1 MFTRP
6 TRMLAVIISLIVR
19 PPVPRRGAWM
29 YLRSSIGS
37 SRRRQS
43 AADLLEDREVGH
55 EIRRQ
60 EIGCR
65 IFLSRGLLHES
76 VPFQEIQVVPDRAV
90 VDAQDFRELVRVAWP
105 CVQRLDDPRPVRS
118 SPGPRD
124 EEPEQLTKRRAHG
137 RPRAVRRDRLKS
149 VSCLSSPR
157 GSSRRRRSEEHTS
170 ELQSPCN
177 LVCRLLLEKKIP

>member
-55 EIRRQ
+55 EIRRP

-76 VPFQEIQVVPDRAV
+76 VPFQEIQAVPDRAGGEAP
-90 VDAQDFRELVRVAWP
+90 DLRERVRVAWP
-105 CVQRLDDPRPVRS
+105 WAQLLDDCG
-118 SPGPRD
+118 PG
-124 EEPEQLTKRRAHG
+124 
-137 RPRAVRRDRLKS
+137 
-149 VSCLSSPR
+149 
-157 GSSRRRRSEEHTS
+157 
-170 ELQSPCN
+170 
-177 LVCRLLLEKKIP
+177 